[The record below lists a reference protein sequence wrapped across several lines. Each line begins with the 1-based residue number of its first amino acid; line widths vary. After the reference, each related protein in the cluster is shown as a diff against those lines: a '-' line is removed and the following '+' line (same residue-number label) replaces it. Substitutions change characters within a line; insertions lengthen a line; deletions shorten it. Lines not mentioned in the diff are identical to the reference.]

1 MRCEWVNASYRVK
14 RTGGN
19 MADYQADPSM
29 EKFLTEDLEKLDIK
43 VKKIQYKMDF
53 GTTEILIKMGLN

>member
-1 MRCEWVNASYRVK
+1 MSE
-14 RTGGN
+14 
-19 MADYQADPSM
+19 YQADPKM
-29 EKFLTEDLEKLDIK
+29 EKFLTEDLEKMDIK